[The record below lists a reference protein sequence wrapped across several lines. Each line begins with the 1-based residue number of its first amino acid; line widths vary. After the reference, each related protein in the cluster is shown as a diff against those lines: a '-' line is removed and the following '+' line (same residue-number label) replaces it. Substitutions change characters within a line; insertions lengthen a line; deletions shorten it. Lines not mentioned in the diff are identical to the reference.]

1 MDSNTSPE
9 LLERWSIEFKKGFAK
24 PMILLFLK
32 QKENY
37 PYSLTREI
45 NTKTLG
51 AINIAGSN
59 IYPLLSSMKKQ
70 GLITSTKSKEQTRT
84 IYKLTDAGRIYLET
98 LQKEITDFLIIS
110 NIENIKCETIYRFI
124 VYMIVRWI
132 VTLAQNC

>member
-1 MDSNTSPE
+1 MDSITSSD

-32 QKENY
+32 QRENY

-45 NTKTLG
+45 NAKTHG

-70 GLITSTKSKEQTRT
+70 GLITSVKSKEQTRT
-84 IYKLTDAGRIYLET
+84 IYKLTETGEKYLES
-98 LQKEITDFLIIS
+98 LQKEIVDFLTMILSIIQ
-110 NIENIKCETIYRFI
+110 ET
-124 VYMIVRWI
+124 
-132 VTLAQNC
+132 

>member
-1 MDSNTSPE
+1 MDSVINSD
-9 LLERWSIEFKKGFAK
+9 LLEKWSIEFKKGFAK

-45 NTKTLG
+45 NTKTRG

-70 GLITSTKSKEQTRT
+70 GLIISTKSKEETRT
-84 IYKLTDAGRIYLET
+84 IYKLTKAGEDYLQS
-98 LQKEITDFLIIS
+98 LQTEIDDFLTMVLSLIQEEQI
-110 NIENIKCETIYRFI
+110 
-124 VYMIVRWI
+124 
-132 VTLAQNC
+132 

>member
-1 MDSNTSPE
+1 MDSITNYE

-45 NTKTLG
+45 NTKTRG
-51 AINIAGSN
+51 AISIAGSN
-59 IYPLLSSMKKQ
+59 IYPLLSSMKNQ

-84 IYKLTDAGRIYLET
+84 IYKLTEVGENYLES
-98 LQKEITDFLIIS
+98 LKAEIIDFLTMILSIIQ
-110 NIENIKCETIYRFI
+110 EE
-124 VYMIVRWI
+124 
-132 VTLAQNC
+132 QE